1 MTGHPTSGSAL
12 PDRTAPGGVIPPLC
26 TPLTEDRELDTA
38 SLERLCGFL
47 LDAGVDGLFV
57 NGSTGELAY
66 HTDEVRLAAL
76 RVVSRVAGGSV
87 PVLAGAVDLTT
98 NRVVAQAR
106 AAREAGADAVVATV
120 PFYSPTHPGE
130 MADHFRAV
138 REAVDLPLWAYD
150 IPGNVQR
157 KLPAQVAAELAAEG
171 VLAGLKDS
179 SGDLDEMRTLLALT
193 EANGARGRGFMV
205 LTGSET
211 MADTALALGA
221 DGIVPGLGNID
232 PHGYLALHR
241 AVRRG
246 DTKEAAAEQLRL
258 RRLFALTRVGD
269 PARLG
274 TYSAAI
280 GAFKEALRHRGLI
293 ASATTPLPM
302 RPLDD
307 AERAEVARHLA
318 QAGLGPV

>member
-1 MTGHPTSGSAL
+1 MTDQPVSGPAL
-12 PDRTAPGGVIPPLC
+12 ADRTALGGVIPPLC
-26 TPLTEDRELDTA
+26 TPLTGAGELDAA
-38 SLERLCGFL
+38 SLRRLCAFL

-76 RVVSRVAGGSV
+76 RTVREAVGGTV
-87 PVLAGAVDLTT
+87 PVLAGAVDMTA

-106 AAREAGADAVVATV
+106 AARDAGADAVVATV

-138 REAVDLPLWAYD
+138 REAVGLPLWAYD

-157 KLPAQVAAELAAEG
+157 KLPAEVTAELAADG

-179 SGDLDEMRTLLALT
+179 SGDLDQLRSLLHLT
-193 EANGARGRGFMV
+193 EANGARAQGFSV

-221 DGIVPGLGNID
+221 DGIVPGLGNVD
-232 PHGYLALHR
+232 PHGYVALHR
-241 AVRRG
+241 AMRRG
-246 DTKEAAAEQLRL
+246 DTLAAAAEQERL
-258 RRLFALTRVGD
+258 RGLFGLTRVGD

-280 GAFKEALRHRGLI
+280 GAFKEALCRRGII
-293 ASATTPLPM
+293 ATATTPLPM
-302 RPLDD
+302 RPLNGE
-307 AERAEVARHLA
+307 ERAAVARCLA
-318 QAGLGPV
+318 EAGLGPV